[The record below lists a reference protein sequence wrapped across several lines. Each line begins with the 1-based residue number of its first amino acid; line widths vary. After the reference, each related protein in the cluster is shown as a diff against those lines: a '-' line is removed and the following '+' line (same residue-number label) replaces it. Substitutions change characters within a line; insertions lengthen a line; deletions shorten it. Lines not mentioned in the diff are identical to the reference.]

1 MKINWDKKYTT
12 IAVYALIVISLSI
25 VFNNV
30 ISKLDVFTGK
40 LNQILVVFQPFIIG
54 CVIAYLLNFILK
66 FYEEKVFKIKMI
78 KKIRNFPSRGLGI
91 LFSYVTALI
100 IVYLFMQFVLPQL
113 IESISGL
120 INDIPRYVREL
131 TSLIE
136 TELYERNIDQ
146 EYMAII
152 NEKFVEI
159 TNWVIQLLT
168 NILPLIGNMVMSVAS
183 SIWNIILGVISLP
196 V

>member
-54 CVIAYLLNFILK
+54 FVIAYLLNFILK

-78 KKIRNFPSRGLGI
+78 KKIRNFPS
-91 LFSYVTALI
+91 
-100 IVYLFMQFVLPQL
+100 Q
-113 IESISGL
+113 
-120 INDIPRYVREL
+120 
-131 TSLIE
+131 
-136 TELYERNIDQ
+136 
-146 EYMAII
+146 
-152 NEKFVEI
+152 
-159 TNWVIQLLT
+159 
-168 NILPLIGNMVMSVAS
+168 IGRAHV
-183 SIWNIILGVISLP
+183 
-196 V
+196 

>member
-54 CVIAYLLNFILK
+54 FVIAYLLNFILK

-78 KKIRNFPSRGLGI
+78 KK
-91 LFSYVTALI
+91 
-100 IVYLFMQFVLPQL
+100 
-113 IESISGL
+113 
-120 INDIPRYVREL
+120 
-131 TSLIE
+131 
-136 TELYERNIDQ
+136 
-146 EYMAII
+146 
-152 NEKFVEI
+152 
-159 TNWVIQLLT
+159 
-168 NILPLIGNMVMSVAS
+168 
-183 SIWNIILGVISLP
+183 
-196 V
+196 